1 MKNLS
6 RILLCAALLATA
18 FVARAERTFNQA
30 ELDALLAPVAL
41 YPDSVLSNILVA
53 ASYPEDVR
61 EAAAWSRGNPQL
73 RGDEA
78 LRAVETLPW
87 QPSVKALAATPEAL
101 LRMDESPT
109 WMRDLGDAY
118 RVHGP
123 YVMDTVQSLRRRAQA
138 SGNLYSDNQQRVYED
153 DGAIVVAPAAPNV
166 VYVRYYDPYVVYG
179 PWWWPAYRPVMWRP
193 WPVYGAFISIGFVAS
208 RADWHQRRVVVVN
221 RPTYVVNR
229 TVVNRTV
236 VNRTVVQHPV
246 VVQHTAVRS
255 TAASGASSPAVRE
268 QQHAY
273 RERQVQ
279 QQQYH
284 RVPES
289 QRQPIVQ
296 QHYQQQSYQQQRS
309 QSAPVRQYQNQNH
322 GQNRGQHNGDRHR
335 G

>member
-41 YPDSVLSNILVA
+41 YPDGVLSNILVA

-78 LRAVETLPW
+78 LRAVEYTPW
-87 QPSVKALAATPEAL
+87 QPSVKALAATPEVL

-138 SGNLYSDNQQRVYED
+138 SGNLYSDNERRVYED
-153 DGAIVVAPAAPNV
+153 EGALVVAPAAPHV

-179 PWWWPAYRPVMWRP
+179 PWWWPAYRPVLWRP
-193 WPVYGAFISIGFVAS
+193 WPVYGSFISIGFVAS
-208 RADWHQRRVVVVN
+208 HADWHHRRVVVVN

-229 TVVNRTV
+229 TVVQR
-236 VNRTVVQHPV
+236 PV
-246 VVQHTAVRS
+246 VVQRQVVVQRPVQHTTVRQLEHRN
-255 TAASGASSPAVRE
+255 AP
-268 QQHAY
+268 QQ
-273 RERQVQ
+273 RQVQ

-296 QHYQQQSYQQQRS
+296 QHHQQQRGQTAALR
-309 QSAPVRQYQNQNH
+309 QSAPARHQD
-322 GQNRGQHNGDRHR
+322 RGQHRGNDRRH
-335 G
+335 